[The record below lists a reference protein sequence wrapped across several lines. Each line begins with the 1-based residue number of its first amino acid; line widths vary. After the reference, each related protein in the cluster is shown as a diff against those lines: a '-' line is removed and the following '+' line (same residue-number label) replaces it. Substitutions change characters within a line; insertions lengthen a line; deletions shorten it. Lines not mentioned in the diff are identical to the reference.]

1 MRKKKY
7 CRFECEC
14 EWKSLAGGGKGVK
27 EKGGGVEGRKNGE
40 IKEGEREN
48 RIE

>member
-1 MRKKKY
+1 MRKKSIVGSNAG
-7 CRFECEC
+7 E
-14 EWKSLAGGGKGVK
+14 KSLAGGGKGVK

>member
-1 MRKKKY
+1 MRKKSIVGSNAG
-7 CRFECEC
+7 E
-14 EWKSLAGGGKGVK
+14 KSLAGGGKGVK
-27 EKGGGVEGRKNGE
+27 EKGGGGEGRKNGE